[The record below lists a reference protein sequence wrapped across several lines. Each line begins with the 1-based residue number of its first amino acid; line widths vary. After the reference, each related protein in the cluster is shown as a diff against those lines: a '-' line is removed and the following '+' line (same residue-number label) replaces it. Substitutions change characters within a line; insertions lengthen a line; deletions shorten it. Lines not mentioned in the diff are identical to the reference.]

1 MEKICRGCF
10 GEWDVDYEKC
20 PNCGW
25 HPNSKPSK
33 MFGWET
39 GDVIDK
45 RYLVGKTFCIT
56 RQKDAAIFRL
66 YDNLL
71 GICCFGFLLSDDD
84 ENKLKDV
91 SDSIKKAQNGKQDV
105 VVLSLKRMG
114 KHSVLIMS
122 FRDKFMDIN
131 EFQKLTVLMD
141 EKEDSEIPDPID
153 DNERE
158 QVLPPGTCL
167 QDRYRIIDCI
177 GIGGFGITYLCE
189 DIMLRRLC
197 ALKEYF
203 PAEWA
208 ERDGEY
214 VAVKM
219 SKMLQPYKYG
229 LQSFLKEI
237 KITAKFIH
245 TPHMVT
251 IFEAFE
257 ANDTAYL
264 VMDYIL
270 GISMGRTMRTRGYE
284 PYSGNEVAK
293 MMYPVMDALEEMHD
307 KKIIH
312 SDISP
317 GNIMATE
324 QGEMYLIDLGAAKYN
339 LQSQPPISAA
349 FLKIDYAAPEQY
361 RTAKEGK
368 PGSEGPWTDIFA
380 LGATMYY
387 LLTGEKPTDVIRR
400 LNGEDTDLTEG
411 LKDKVSD
418 EWLHLLQDSMRLEPS
433 ERISS
438 IPKLREAVKSV
449 CGEG

>member
-10 GEWDVDYEKC
+10 GEWDVDYVKC

-25 HPNSKPSK
+25 HPDSKPSV
-33 MFGWET
+33 MFGWKT
-39 GDVIDK
+39 GDVVDK
-45 RYLVGKTFCIT
+45 RYLVGKTYCVT
-56 RQKDAAIFRL
+56 RQKDAAVFRL
-66 YDNLL
+66 YDNFL
-71 GICCFGFLLSDDD
+71 GICCFAFLLQDDD
-84 ENKLKDV
+84 EEELKTVSRSIYKSLDGKL
-91 SDSIKKAQNGKQDV
+91 DV

-114 KHSVLIMS
+114 GHPTLIMS
-122 FRDKFMDIN
+122 FKDKYMDIAD
-131 EFQKLTVLMD
+131 FQKLTRLMND
-141 EKEDSEIPDPID
+141 KDDQELPEPVK

-158 QVLPPGTCL
+158 QVLAAGTDL
-167 QDRYRIIDCI
+167 EGRYRIIDCI

-189 DIMLRRLC
+189 DLMLHRLA
-197 ALKEYF
+197 ALKEYY

-208 ERDGEY
+208 ERDGSY
-214 VAVKM
+214 VAVKT
-219 SKMLQPYKYG
+219 SKMLQPYRYG

-245 TPHMVT
+245 TPNMVT
-251 IFEAFE
+251 IYDAFE

-284 PYSGNEVAK
+284 PYSGEEVVK
-293 MMYPVMDALEEMHD
+293 MMLPVMDALEAMHD
-307 KKIIH
+307 KRIIH

-324 QGEMYLIDLGAAKYN
+324 QGDMYLIDLGAAKYN
-339 LQSQPPISAA
+339 LESQPPISAA

-368 PGSEGPWTDIFA
+368 PSSEGPWTDIYA

-387 LLTGEKPTDVIRR
+387 LLTGSKPTDVIRR
-400 LNGEDTDLTEG
+400 LNGEDTDLEEG
-411 LKDKVSD
+411 LKDKVSE
-418 EWLHLLQDSMRLEPS
+418 EWMHLLQNAMKLEPS

-438 IPKLREAVKSV
+438 IPKLRDAIKSV
-449 CGEG
+449 SGEG